1 MNEWMNGGW
10 FCKTT
15 ERLVCCNHPHGAPT
29 GWFGWDAFAS
39 IFVHLWIWRFPRGQ
53 WSPAFPSNNPCSRYL
68 TTATTEDPA
77 KVFTTRRAP
86 HADHRILAV
95 VLCRRVTLCC
105 VFVLYCVVYL
115 CCTAVLCICVILC
128 CVFVLY
134 CCVVFHSGFHPPVRC
149 HSTVNSIAPHSEP
162 HWPLSDVCLARSG
175 TSAPNVG
182 PCHRSIFPQWSNKSK
197 SARFSWWRFAT
208 YSALESPKE
217 YLGHL
222 FYVLA
227 ESSNLI
233 E

>member
-53 WSPAFPSNNPCSRYL
+53 WSPAFPSNNPCSV

-95 VLCRRVTLCC
+95 VSSCYT
-105 VFVLYCVVYL
+105 
-115 CCTAVLCICVILC
+115 VLCICVVLLC
-128 CVFVLY
+128 CVPFGISPPGEMSL
-134 CCVVFHSGFHPPVRC
+134 HSQLNCSPFRAPLTIVRC
-149 HSTVNSIAPHSEP
+149 MFS
-162 HWPLSDVCLARSG
+162 RSG

-197 SARFSWWRFAT
+197 SARFFQV
-208 YSALESPKE
+208 E
-217 YLGHL
+217 
-222 FYVLA
+222 FC
-227 ESSNLI
+227 NI
-233 E
+233 